1 MNTHRETATNN
12 MPTSHNQLFF
22 AALLQTIPLPVFVID
37 RSLLIHYYNQQG
49 NFSFPQNTA
58 SISSL
63 PSLPQVIHNPAI
75 LQLTETS
82 VRTNH
87 TLSSMFE
94 QENADSAWKVT
105 ISPLDTSFTPNIP
118 QDPLTQDTYQYFA
131 VIIEDMT
138 ETRYLER
145 AQRDFLANIS
155 HELRTPLTSV
165 RLLAETLE
173 DVIDT
178 NPDRA
183 QEFLEK
189 IENEIQYLGDL
200 VGEILELSHIESGQT
215 IMTFEPIEAARI
227 VREVMAR
234 MLPLAQR
241 HRVKLDTD
249 ISSGHT
255 LVMMDSKQ
263 ITRVLVNL
271 VHNAIKF
278 TPSGGHITIGTAPHN
293 EQYVQNFFVRDTG
306 IGIRAEELPRIFERF
321 YKTDRAR
328 VKTGFTGMGSAGTG
342 LGLAIA
348 RHVVETHG
356 GHITAQST
364 VGQGSTFTFTL
375 PVTTYENHQ
384 S

>member
-1 MNTHRETATNN
+1 MNIDQNTTSNN
-12 MPTSHNQLFF
+12 TPSSHNQLFF

-37 RSLLIHYYNQQG
+37 RTLLVHYYNQQG
-49 NFSFPQNTA
+49 SFSFPQHA
-58 SISSL
+58 I

-75 LQLTETS
+75 IQLTETS

-105 ISPLDTSFTPNIP
+105 ISPLDTSLPSQP
-118 QDPLTQDTYQYFA
+118 AQEQPAQDSSQYFA

-215 IMTFEPIEAARI
+215 IMTFEHIEAARI

-278 TPSGGHITIGTAPHN
+278 TPSGGHITIGTAPDD
-293 EQYVQNFFVRDTG
+293 EQHVQNFFVRDTG
-306 IGIRAEELPRIFERF
+306 IGIRSEELPRIFERF

-356 GHITAQST
+356 GHISAQST
-364 VGQGSTFTFTL
+364 IGQGSTFTFTL
-375 PVTTYENHQ
+375 PIATHESHHA
-384 S
+384 